1 MSCGAPPSL
10 SGQWRSVSIF
20 MSCDTF
26 MSRNLFLTARYFVK
40 LSTLSIVSPAV
51 GKSGSTCSRRMFPT
65 VRISFRNIPDGG
77 RYLVLLDIVPCD
89 NKRYR
94 YASHFILLTSHLHR
108 ISSASH
114 LILLTSHPTHISS
127 YSHLIL
133 FTSHPPHNSSSS
145 HLILLTSHPPHI
157 SSSSHLI
164 LLNSHLILLT
174 RLLSHISSSSLVSCL
189 RYAYHRSSWLVAGK
203 CDPPPPHRYYAH
215 PDSPFSGDQLTKQI
229 VSFEKVK
236 LTNNEMDK
244 VFNFDKIIDDS
255 Y

>member
-1 MSCGAPPSL
+1 MVDWRFISGPALGSARRGGLRPPAGRAPAPRGGAGSNAMVSCGAPPSL

-40 LSTLSIVSPAV
+40 LSALSIFSPAV

-94 YASHFILLTSHLHR
+94 SASHFILLTSHLHR

-127 YSHLIL
+127 SSHLIL
-133 FTSHPPHNSSSS
+133 ITSHPTQLTSHPPHPSLVS
-145 HLILLTSHPPHI
+145 HLILLTC
-157 SSSSHLI
+157 
-164 LLNSHLILLT
+164 
-174 RLLSHISSSSLVSCL
+174 LLSQVRLPPL
-189 RYAYHRSSWLVAGK
+189 QLAG
-203 CDPPPPHRYYAH
+203 
-215 PDSPFSGDQLTKQI
+215 GG
-229 VSFEKVK
+229 KV
-236 LTNNEMDK
+236 
-244 VFNFDKIIDDS
+244 
-255 Y
+255 